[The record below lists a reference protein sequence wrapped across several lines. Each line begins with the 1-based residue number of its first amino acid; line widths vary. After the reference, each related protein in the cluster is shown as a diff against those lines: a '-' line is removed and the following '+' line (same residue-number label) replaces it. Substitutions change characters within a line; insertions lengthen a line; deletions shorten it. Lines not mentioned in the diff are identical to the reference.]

1 MSNNLSNVSAFF
13 LNGQNRIV
21 YPIPFASPDESV
33 PIQAVMWSPSARSGA
48 LVYCHQNDIY
58 YIPDIT
64 IDQTERITSD
74 GSFNGI
80 SNGVPDWTYR
90 GKCHLFRVK
99 HF

>member
-1 MSNNLSNVSAFF
+1 MLITSRGMSNNLMSHSFNT
-13 LNGQNRIV
+13 NRIV
-21 YPIPFASPDESV
+21 YPIPFASPDERV
-33 PIQAVMWSPSARSGA
+33 PIQAVMWSPSPRNGA

-74 GSFNGI
+74 GSFNSI

-90 GKCHLFRVK
+90 G
-99 HF
+99 